1 MASPNVAAGALA
13 ERYAACFR
21 ERLRPIR
28 LIGREAEFPVVW
40 PDGRAGD
47 VLRLWTPLLERDG
60 FTPQYDDPATRTLIV
75 ALRGAD
81 GTVEVEVGRA
91 TVELVLGPYEDL
103 WQLADSSARSLRRV
117 VAAAAAAGMLVLGF
131 GIQPR
136 ARGSPA
142 LMTPKRRYTPLL
154 EAIGRP
160 WLHFAITASDQVQVD
175 ITRGEL
181 PDAINVLNLLS
192 APLIAL
198 TANSSVYGGHAGRYL
213 SGREGLAAGLGEF
226 RAGMTPRPFASIEE
240 FIDYICRYPCYML
253 RDGQGFRVWNRPFDE
268 YLRKHGP
275 DLDAYLWHE
284 HYTWNSARP
293 RANNSTIEIRPV
305 CQQPPEEALAAAA
318 LSLGFVEALT
328 DAKAFLWDLFPADPW
343 PPLRRYRAAA
353 TLDGLRAP
361 EPAPAFLE
369 GCLRIAE
376 KGLRTRGRGEEAFL
390 TPLWARL
397 DRRITP
403 AERNREAF
411 RAGGMEALVRA
422 TAHGFES

>member
-1 MASPNVAAGALA
+1 MLNGAAGVLA

-21 ERLRPIR
+21 EALRPIR

-47 VLRLWTPLLERDG
+47 VLRLWAPLRERDG

-103 WQLADSSARSLRRV
+103 WQLAEGSARLLRRV
-117 VAAAAAAGMLVLGF
+117 VAAARAAGMRVLGF

-136 ARGSPA
+136 ARGSSA
-142 LMTPKRRYTPLL
+142 LMTPKRRYTSLL
-154 EAIGRP
+154 KAIGRP

-175 ITRGEL
+175 ITREEL
-181 PDAINVLNLLS
+181 PDAVNVLNLLS

-198 TANSSVYGGHAGRYL
+198 TANSSVYGGRVGRCL
-213 SGREGLAAGLGEF
+213 SGREGLSAALGEF

-240 FIDYICRYPCYML
+240 FIAYVCRYPCYVL
-253 RDGQGFRVWNRPFDE
+253 RDGAGFHVWNRPFE
-268 YLRKHGP
+268 RYLGEHGP

-293 RANNSTIEIRPV
+293 RANNSTIEIRPA
-305 CQQPPEEALAAAA
+305 CQQPPEEPLVPAA
-318 LSLGFVEALT
+318 LSLGFVEALP
-328 DAKAFLWDLFPADPW
+328 DAKAFLRDLFPLGPW

-353 TLDGLRAP
+353 IRDGLHAH
-361 EPAPAFLE
+361 EPAPGFLE

-376 KGLRTRGRGEEAFL
+376 KGLRARGRGEEAFL
-390 TPLWARL
+390 RPLWTRL
-397 DRRITP
+397 DRRVTP
-403 AERNREAF
+403 AERNLEAF
-411 RAGGMEALVRA
+411 RAGGMEGLLRA
-422 TAHGFES
+422 TAHAFES

>member
-1 MASPNVAAGALA
+1 MASLNIAADALA

-21 ERLRPIR
+21 ETLRPIR

-40 PDGRAGD
+40 PDGCAGD
-47 VLRLWTPLLERDG
+47 ALRLWTSLLEGNG
-60 FTPQYDDPATRTLIV
+60 FTPHYDDPAKRSPIV
-75 ALRGAD
+75 ALSGAD
-81 GTVEVEVGRA
+81 GTVEVEVGRG

-103 WQLADSSARSLRRV
+103 WQLADGSARLLRRV
-117 VAAAAAAGMLVLGF
+117 VAAAQAAGMRVLGF

-142 LMTPKRRYTPLL
+142 LMTPKRRYAPLL

-160 WLHFAITASDQVQVD
+160 WLHFTITASDQVQVD

-198 TANSSVYGGHAGRYL
+198 TANSSVYGGRAGRYL
-213 SGREGLAAGLGEF
+213 SGREGLSAALGEF

-240 FIDYICRYPCYML
+240 FIVYVCRYPCYVL
-253 RDGQGFRVWNRPFDE
+253 RDGAGFQVWNRRFEE
-268 YLRKHGP
+268 YLREHGP

-305 CQQPPEEALAAAA
+305 CQQPPEEPLAAAA
-318 LSLGFVEALT
+318 LSLGFVEAMA
-328 DAKAFLWDLFPADPW
+328 DAKALLRDLFPAGAW

-353 TLDGLRAP
+353 IVDGLRAP
-361 EPAPAFLE
+361 EPAPGFLAE
-369 GCLRIAE
+369 FLRIAE
-376 KGLRTRGRGEEAFL
+376 KGLRARGRGEEAFL
-390 TPLWARL
+390 GPLWVRL

-411 RAGGMEALVRA
+411 RGGGMEALLRA
-422 TAHGFES
+422 TAHGFEP

>member
-1 MASPNVAAGALA
+1 MASLSVAIDALA

-21 ERLRPIR
+21 ETLRPIR

-47 VLRLWTPLLERDG
+47 VLRLWTPLFERDG

-103 WQLADSSARSLRRV
+103 WQLAEGSARALRRV
-117 VAAAAAAGMLVLGF
+117 LAAAQDAGMRVLGF

-136 ARGSPA
+136 ARRSPA
-142 LMTPKRRYTPLL
+142 VMTPKRRYAPLL
-154 EAIGRP
+154 QAIGRP
-160 WLHFAITASDQVQVD
+160 WLNFAVTASDQVQVD

-198 TANSSVYGGHAGRYL
+198 TANSSVYGGRAGRYL
-213 SGREGLAAGLGEF
+213 SGREGLVAALGEF
-226 RAGMTPRPFASIEE
+226 RTGMTPRPFASIDE
-240 FIDYICRYPCYML
+240 FIDYICGYPCYVL
-253 RDGQGFRVWNRPFDE
+253 RDGPGFRVWNRPFE
-268 YLRKHGP
+268 QYLREHGP
-275 DLDAYLWHE
+275 DLEAYLWHE

-293 RANNSTIEIRPV
+293 RANNSTIEIRPA
-305 CQQPPEEALAAAA
+305 CQQPPEESLAPAA
-318 LSLGFVEALT
+318 LSLGFVEALP
-328 DAKAFLWDLFPADPW
+328 DAKAFLGDLFPSDPW

-353 TLDGLRAP
+353 IRDGLRAP
-361 EPAPAFLE
+361 EPTPGFLE

-376 KGLRTRGRGEEAFL
+376 KGLRARGRGEETFL
-390 TPLWARL
+390 RPLWVRL

-403 AERNREAF
+403 AEQNREAF
-411 RAGGMEALVRA
+411 LAGGMEGLVRA
-422 TAHGFES
+422 TAHAF

>member
-1 MASPNVAAGALA
+1 MAALDGAAGVLA

-21 ERLRPIR
+21 EALRPIR

-47 VLRLWTPLLERDG
+47 VLRLWTQLLEGDG
-60 FTPQYDDPATRTLIV
+60 FAPQYDDPAARTLIV

-103 WQLADSSARSLRRV
+103 WQLAEGSARLLRRV
-117 VAAAAAAGMLVLGF
+117 VAAARAAGMRVLGF

-136 ARGSPA
+136 ARGSSA
-142 LMTPKRRYTPLL
+142 LMTPKRRYTSLL
-154 EAIGRP
+154 QAIGRP

-175 ITRGEL
+175 ITREEL
-181 PDAINVLNLLS
+181 PDAVNVLNLLS

-198 TANSSVYGGHAGRYL
+198 TANSSVYGGRAGRCL
-213 SGREGLAAGLGEF
+213 SGREGLSAALGEF

-240 FIDYICRYPCYML
+240 FIAYVCRYPCYVL
-253 RDGQGFRVWNRPFDE
+253 RDGPGFRVWNRPFE
-268 YLRKHGP
+268 RYLQEHGP

-293 RANNSTIEIRPV
+293 RANNSTIEIRPA
-305 CQQPPEEALAAAA
+305 CQQPPEEPLAPAA
-318 LSLGFVEALT
+318 LSLGFVEALP
-328 DAKAFLWDLFPADPW
+328 DAKAFLGDLFTSGPW
-343 PPLRRYRAAA
+343 APLRRYRAAA
-353 TLDGLRAP
+353 IRDGLRVP
-361 EPAPAFLE
+361 EPAPGFLE

-376 KGLRTRGRGEEAFL
+376 KGLRARGRGEEAFL
-390 TPLWARL
+390 RPLWTRL
-397 DRRITP
+397 DRRVTP
-403 AERNREAF
+403 AETSREAF
-411 RAGGMEALVRA
+411 RAGGMEGLLRA
-422 TAHGFES
+422 TAHVFES